1 MRWPNGFT
9 CPKCRY
15 RGEPYRFQTRSSVV
29 LRCRACKKNA
39 SLTAGTV
46 MQSSHT
52 PLSTW
57 FWGAYLMTTQTPGQ
71 SAVQFQRQLG
81 LARYETAF
89 QILHKLRAD
98 RELSLIFNA
107 ALG

>member
-1 MRWPNGFT
+1 
-9 CPKCRY
+9 
-15 RGEPYRFQTRSSVV
+15 
-29 LRCRACKKNA
+29 
-39 SLTAGTV
+39 

-81 LARYETAF
+81 LSRYETAF
-89 QILHKLRAD
+89 QMIPHKLRSGMVRHERDNIGTDLAG
-98 RELSLIFNA
+98 R
-107 ALG
+107 G